1 MYRPIQR
8 LECGIRPGLAGIGN
22 GDELQRALVRLRP
35 RTGYG
40 AAVFLLCWRSERRL
54 AGAAG
59 LEPVTSAVTGQR
71 SNQLSYAPA
80 WSTESLRETAQ
91 TVKSKQGY

>member
-1 MYRPIQR
+1 MNWP
-8 LECGIRPGLAGIGN
+8 
-22 GDELQRALVRLRP
+22 VR
-35 RTGYG
+35 GK
-40 AAVFLLCWRSERRL
+40 AVFLQARSGDQLGLGVWKCSQGVPKITDFAKTSEKL

-80 WSTESLRETAQ
+80 FGGVVFSGQ
-91 TVKSKQGY
+91 NQ